1 MDNDIVQR
9 LETATKLAAAAK
21 RGLTQIP
28 TMDAQA
34 LLLMLKEK
42 EPAEPVPV
50 DLDGWALHWECGA
63 CRFVIGTE
71 SKFCRNCGRPVKW
84 SD

>member
-9 LETATKLAAAAK
+9 LETATKIAAAAK
-21 RGLTQIP
+21 CGLTKIP

-42 EPAEPVPV
+42 EPVEPVPV
-50 DLDGWALHWECGA
+50 DSQEWVLHWECGA
-63 CRFVIGTE
+63 CRSVIGTE

-84 SD
+84 K